1 MQPHLELVSHD
12 LCPYVQRAVIVAHE
26 LDIALQRTD
35 IDLASKP
42 DWFTAIS
49 PTGKVPLLRVRD
61 PDGTQHILF
70 ESAAISEYLDEIAS
84 RHLMSGAPLQRA
96 RVRAWVEFASGTL
109 AVISGLYSAQDAAAF
124 EERREALRRRFV
136 QIEAELADPWF
147 AGAEF
152 GLVDAAF
159 APVFRYLDALEAM
172 LKLELAADLAKLSA
186 WRLALATRPSIIA
199 AVSPDNP
206 QRLERYLRTRQSHL
220 GRLLQGGPA
229 EVLSS

>member
-26 LDIALQRTD
+26 LGIALQRTD

-61 PDGTQHILF
+61 PGGAQHILF

-84 RHLMSGAPLQRA
+84 RHLMPGAPLQRA

-136 QIEAELADPWF
+136 QIEAELAEPWF
-147 AGAEF
+147 AGADF

-172 LKLELAADLAKLSA
+172 LAKLSA
-186 WRLALATRPSIIA
+186 WRSALATRPSIIA

-220 GRLLQGGPA
+220 GRLLREGSDQD
-229 EVLSS
+229 LTS